1 MTKVTQ
7 TAQKKYEPLA
17 TDQRFVYQEDLLG
30 SGGFGKVRR
39 GRDVVLE
46 RDIAIKTL
54 DPLTVEFSEPEQER
68 FRREARVL
76 AKLSHPNIPAIYD
89 VDFSSGRF
97 SIIFQ
102 YIEGNNLR
110 KVIEEKGPVPIPAGR
125 IWFNQIASA
134 LEHAHRNSIVHRDVK
149 PENIIITPDQ
159 ESAYLVD
166 FGIALSGE
174 ELKKLTGSGYAIG
187 TPGYMSPEQLA
198 GETVDLRS
206 DIYSLAVTFYEALA
220 GKQMLPGS
228 YEHLHAANEAI
239 PPQIDELILA
249 CILAKDQRLESARL
263 FTAQL
268 AGALSQPS
276 KPLSDVLAHGR
287 LHELSAAI
295 EYLTPNDFAGLPPG
309 QRILI
314 FSKIADVVGSNDPNL
329 VYAGQQLLE
338 LMLTR
343 AFLVDDESYREVA
356 TAAIQWAFEKNIGGR
371 IGSESLR
378 SALEKAAFLSRNGA
392 YEVLQNE
399 FLAFY
404 QIVKLDSQEEWY
416 LHMLREVLQSLLA
429 NPACGAGS
437 VELGFALRAVN
448 QAQRARSSHINH

>member
-17 TDQRFVYQEDLLG
+17 TDKRFVYQEDLLG

-46 RDIAIKTL
+46 RDIAIKTM
-54 DPLTVEFSEPEQER
+54 DPLAVEFSEPEQER

-76 AKLSHPNIPAIYD
+76 AKLSHPNILAIYD

-102 YIEGNNLR
+102 YIEGDNLR
-110 KVIEEKGPVPIPAGR
+110 KVIEEKGPVQISAGR

-134 LEHAHRNSIVHRDVK
+134 LDHAHRNGIVHRDVK

-174 ELKKLTGSGYAIG
+174 ELKKLTNSGYAIG

-206 DIYSLAVTFYEALA
+206 DIYSLAVTFYEVLA

-228 YEHLHAANEAI
+228 YESLHAANEAI

-249 CILAKDQRLESARL
+249 CILPKDQRVDSARL

-343 AFLVDDESYREVA
+343 AFLVEDESYREVA
-356 TAAIQWAFEKNIGGR
+356 TAAIQWAFEKDIGGR

-378 SALEKAAFLSRNGA
+378 SALEKASFLSRNGA

-404 QIVKLDSQEEWY
+404 KIIELDSKEEWY

-429 NPACGAGS
+429 NPACDTGS
-437 VELGFALRAVN
+437 VELGSALRAVN
-448 QAQRARSSHINH
+448 QAQRSRSLHINH